1 LGSSLIWINGP
12 ARDHR
17 TLAASFGGNFMI
29 PLKAAAAALFAAML
43 TVSQAEAQVT
53 VDVSKITCDQYITQR
68 ITHTRS
74 VNIWI
79 SGFYAGRRNDP
90 VLDTQQLERNSSKLS
105 RFCEQN
111 RDMLLLD
118 AVGALKK

>member
-1 LGSSLIWINGP
+1 
-12 ARDHR
+12 
-17 TLAASFGGNFMI
+17 MI

-118 AVGALKK
+118 AVGTLKK